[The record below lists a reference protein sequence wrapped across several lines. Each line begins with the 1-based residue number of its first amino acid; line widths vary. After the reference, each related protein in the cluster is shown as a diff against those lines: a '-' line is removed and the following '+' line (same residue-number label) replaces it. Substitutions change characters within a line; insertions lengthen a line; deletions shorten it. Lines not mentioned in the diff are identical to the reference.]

1 MGIMQ
6 QIMSNNRVMGNPM
19 IKNAMSMA
27 QSGNSKGIEQMA
39 RNLCKE
45 KGINPDDVMKQIRVA
60 NMQNTNALQAQLAN
74 CCCETREAIQ
84 GINYNMATKI
94 Y

>member
-1 MGIMQ
+1 MNVMGMIQKM
-6 QIMSNNRVMGNPM
+6 MSNNQMMSNPM

-45 KGINPDDVMKQIRVA
+45 KGINPDDVMKQIRS
-60 NMQNTNALQAQLAN
+60 NF
-74 CCCETREAIQ
+74 
-84 GINYNMATKI
+84 GI
-94 Y
+94 

>member
-1 MGIMQ
+1 MNVMGMIQ
-6 QIMSNNRVMGNPM
+6 QMMSNNQMMSNPM

-45 KGINPDDVMKQIRVA
+45 KGINPDDVMKQIKS
-60 NMQNTNALQAQLAN
+60 NF
-74 CCCETREAIQ
+74 
-84 GINYNMATKI
+84 GI
-94 Y
+94 

>member
-6 QIMSNNRVMGNPM
+6 QIMSNNSVMANPM

-27 QSGNSKGIEQMA
+27 QSGNGKGIEQMA

-45 KGINPDDVMKQIRVA
+45 KGINPDDVMKQIRG
-60 NMQNTNALQAQLAN
+60 NF
-74 CCCETREAIQ
+74 
-84 GINYNMATKI
+84 GI
-94 Y
+94 

>member
-6 QIMSNNRVMGNPM
+6 QIMSNNRIIGNPI

-27 QSGNSKGIEQMA
+27 RNGNSKGIEQMA

-45 KGINPDDVMKQIRVA
+45 KGINPDDVMKQIRG
-60 NMQNTNALQAQLAN
+60 NF
-74 CCCETREAIQ
+74 
-84 GINYNMATKI
+84 GI
-94 Y
+94 

>member
-6 QIMSNNRVMGNPM
+6 QIMSNNRVMGNPI
-19 IKNAMSMA
+19 IKNAMNMV

-45 KGINPDDVMKQIRVA
+45 KGINPDDVMKQIRG
-60 NMQNTNALQAQLAN
+60 NF
-74 CCCETREAIQ
+74 
-84 GINYNMATKI
+84 GI
-94 Y
+94 

>member
-1 MGIMQ
+1 MNPMQMLQGMRNPQQFLQ
-6 QIMSNNRVMGNPM
+6 QIVGNNSVMSNPM

-45 KGINPDDVMKQIRVA
+45 KGINPDDVMKQIRG
-60 NMQNTNALQAQLAN
+60 NF
-74 CCCETREAIQ
+74 
-84 GINYNMATKI
+84 GI
-94 Y
+94 

>member
-1 MGIMQ
+1 MNVMGMIQ
-6 QIMSNNRVMGNPM
+6 QMMSNNQVMSNPM

-45 KGINPDDVMKQIRVA
+45 KGINPDDAMKQIRG
-60 NMQNTNALQAQLAN
+60 NF
-74 CCCETREAIQ
+74 
-84 GINYNMATKI
+84 GI
-94 Y
+94 

>member
-1 MGIMQ
+1 MNSINIFQMMKAGPQ
-6 QIMSNNRVMGNPM
+6 QFAQQMMSNNQVMSNPM

-45 KGINPDDVMKQIRVA
+45 KGINPDDVMKQIRS
-60 NMQNTNALQAQLAN
+60 NF
-74 CCCETREAIQ
+74 
-84 GINYNMATKI
+84 GI
-94 Y
+94 

>member
-1 MGIMQ
+1 MNVMGTIQ
-6 QIMSNNRVMGNPM
+6 QMISNNQMMSNPM

-45 KGINPDDVMKQIRVA
+45 KGINPDDVMKQIRG
-60 NMQNTNALQAQLAN
+60 NF
-74 CCCETREAIQ
+74 
-84 GINYNMATKI
+84 GI
-94 Y
+94 

>member
-1 MGIMQ
+1 MNVMGMIQ
-6 QIMSNNRVMGNPM
+6 QMMSNNQMMGNPM

-45 KGINPDDVMKQIRVA
+45 KGINPDDVMKQIRS
-60 NMQNTNALQAQLAN
+60 NF
-74 CCCETREAIQ
+74 
-84 GINYNMATKI
+84 GI
-94 Y
+94 

>member
-1 MGIMQ
+1 MNPMQMLQGIRNPQQFLQ
-6 QIMSNNRVMGNPM
+6 QIVGNNSVMSNPM

-45 KGINPDDVMKQIRVA
+45 KGINPADVMKQIRG
-60 NMQNTNALQAQLAN
+60 NF
-74 CCCETREAIQ
+74 
-84 GINYNMATKI
+84 GI
-94 Y
+94 

>member
-1 MGIMQ
+1 MNVMGIMQ

-45 KGINPDDVMKQIRVA
+45 KGINPDDVMKQIKSRFG
-60 NMQNTNALQAQLAN
+60 NQQHIGRI
-74 CCCETREAIQ
+74 TRPIKIIFCLYIVDNYHLYIAI
-84 GINYNMATKI
+84 
-94 Y
+94 

>member
-1 MGIMQ
+1 MNVMGMIQRM
-6 QIMSNNRVMGNPM
+6 MSNNQVANNPM

-45 KGINPDDVMKQIRVA
+45 KGINPDDVIKQIRS
-60 NMQNTNALQAQLAN
+60 NF
-74 CCCETREAIQ
+74 
-84 GINYNMATKI
+84 GI
-94 Y
+94 

>member
-1 MGIMQ
+1 MNVMGIMQ

-19 IKNAMSMA
+19 IQNAMSMA

-45 KGINPDDVMKQIRVA
+45 KGINPDDGRS
-60 NMQNTNALQAQLAN
+60 
-74 CCCETREAIQ
+74 AI
-84 GINYNMATKI
+84 YTAVKPYKSTYKK

>member
-1 MGIMQ
+1 MHVMRMVQ
-6 QIMSNNRVMGNPM
+6 QMMSNNRVMGNPM

-45 KGINPDDVMKQIRVA
+45 KGINPDDVMKQIRG
-60 NMQNTNALQAQLAN
+60 NF
-74 CCCETREAIQ
+74 
-84 GINYNMATKI
+84 GI
-94 Y
+94 

>member
-6 QIMSNNRVMGNPM
+6 QIMSNNRIMGNPI
-19 IKNAMSMA
+19 IKNAMSMV

-45 KGINPDDVMKQIRVA
+45 KGINPDDVMKQIRGSF
-60 NMQNTNALQAQLAN
+60 
-74 CCCETREAIQ
+74 RI
-84 GINYNMATKI
+84 
-94 Y
+94 